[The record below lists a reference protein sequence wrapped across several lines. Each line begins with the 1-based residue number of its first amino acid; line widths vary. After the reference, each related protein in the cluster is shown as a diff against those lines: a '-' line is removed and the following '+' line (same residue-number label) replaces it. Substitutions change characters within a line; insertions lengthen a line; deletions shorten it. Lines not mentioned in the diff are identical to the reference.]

1 MDLRI
6 SFGMTIWY
14 LGDKSPVVIRDAF
27 ILRLNFI
34 QRNIF
39 ALTKRFGNAFPRFD
53 RWAYEVDLRRAK
65 IHEIRAQGAMPFL
78 GRALPGDAQ
87 EGGVKGLAWEDEL
100 LA

>member
-14 LGDKSPVVIRDAF
+14 LGDKSPVVIR
-27 ILRLNFI
+27 LNFI

-39 ALTKRFGNAFPRFD
+39 ALTKRFRNAFPRFD
-53 RWAYEVDLRRAK
+53 RWANEADLRRAK
-65 IHEIRAQGAMPFL
+65 IHEIRAQGTMPFL

-87 EGGVKGLAWEDEL
+87 EGGV
-100 LA
+100 